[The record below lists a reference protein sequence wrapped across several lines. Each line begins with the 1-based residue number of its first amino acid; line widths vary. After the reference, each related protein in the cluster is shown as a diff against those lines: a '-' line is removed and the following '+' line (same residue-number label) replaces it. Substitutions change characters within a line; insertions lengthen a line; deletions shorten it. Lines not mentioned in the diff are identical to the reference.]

1 MRIILLGSPGVGKGT
16 IAKLL
21 SQDDQSVQIST
32 GDILRAA
39 IKEGTE
45 LGMQAKK
52 YMDEGGLVPDSIIM
66 EIMEERLTDTDCRNG
81 FILDGFPRTISQA
94 SQLKDILK
102 KLNIKLD
109 YVINLEAPLNI
120 ILERLT
126 TRRTCSN
133 QNCQEIYN
141 IRNNPPADGDK
152 CKKCGHTVVQRDD
165 ETEEAIAERIRV
177 YNEKTAPL
185 VGFYEKEKLLVN
197 VESLQAAQTFD
208 EIKALKIQ

>member
-21 SQDDQSVQIST
+21 SQNNGSVQIST
-32 GDILRAA
+32 GDILRSA

-45 LGMQAKK
+45 LGNKAKK
-52 YMDEGGLVPDSIIM
+52 YMDEGGLVPDSLIMDIM
-66 EIMEERLTDTDCRNG
+66 EKRLREPDCRKG

-94 SQLKDILK
+94 SQLKAILE
-102 KLNIKLD
+102 KLGITLD
-109 YVINLEAPLNI
+109 YVINLEAPLNV

-133 QNCQEIYN
+133 QTCQEIYN
-141 IRNNPPADGDK
+141 IRNNPPAEGNK
-152 CKKCGHTVVQRDD
+152 CRKCGHMVVQRDD
-165 ETEEAIAERIRV
+165 ETQEAITERIRV

-185 VGFYEKEKLLVN
+185 VGFYQKEKLLRN
-197 VESLQAAQTFD
+197 VESLKADETFA
-208 EIKALKIQ
+208 EIKTLKI